1 MRTGST
7 GAEAAADEEEEEE
20 DDAAAAAAYAATPTH
35 TRTHGPV
42 QSGGQ
47 DHDYDAWPP
56 APASIRGGRHAS
68 VCTVPPPPT
77 PPLGLHL
84 LS

>member
-47 DHDYDAWPP
+47 DQ
-56 APASIRGGRHAS
+56 R
-68 VCTVPPPPT
+68 
-77 PPLGLHL
+77 
-84 LS
+84 